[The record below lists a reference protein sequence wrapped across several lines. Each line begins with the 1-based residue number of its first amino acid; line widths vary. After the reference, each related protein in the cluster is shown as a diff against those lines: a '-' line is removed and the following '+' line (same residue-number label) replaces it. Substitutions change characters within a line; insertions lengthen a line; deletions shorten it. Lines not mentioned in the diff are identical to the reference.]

1 MKKFMEF
8 FAKNIAAR
16 IAAIAV
22 LVAVVAFIGFK
33 IGTNGAQIESTTTKL
48 TFENIGELATQSAY
62 CTQVTV
68 TDKDQKFFN
77 ISVPFTQTK
86 YIYSYNVN
94 VKAGYNFEE
103 ITYDVD
109 DEAKEIKVYLPDAQ
123 ILSAEVDT
131 DSFKVYHEQDS
142 MFTKISL
149 DETNQ
154 ALSKMQETAKT
165 TAIENGIYDEAET
178 NAKSILTG
186 FFASAY
192 DMNTYTLTLEHK

>member
-1 MKKFMEF
+1 MLSR
-8 FAKNIAAR
+8 ALRLAR
-16 IAAIAV
+16 
-22 LVAVVAFIGFK
+22 
-33 IGTNGAQIESTTTKL
+33 GASVDSTTTKL

-68 TDKDQKFFN
+68 ADKDQKFFN

-94 VKAGYNFEE
+94 VKAGYDFEE
-103 ITYDVD
+103 ISHDVD
-109 DEAKEIKVYLPDAQ
+109 EEAKQIKVYLPDVE

-131 DSFKVYHEQDS
+131 ESFKVYHEQDS

-154 ALSKMQETAKT
+154 ALSEMQETAKQS
-165 TAIENGIYDEAET
+165 AIENGIYDEAET
-178 NAKSILTG
+178 NAATLLKG

-192 DMNTYTLTLEHK
+192 DMNTYELLIEHK